1 MNTMK
6 KFKLFF
12 AVMFLLVAIP
22 SCGQK
27 GELYIPKSNGK
38 NYLLDARSQASD

>member
-12 AVMFLLVAIP
+12 AVMFLLVANL

-27 GELYIPKSNGK
+27 GELYIPKSNG
-38 NYLLDARSQASD
+38 NNQPLDARSQSSD

>member
-1 MNTMK
+1 MK

-12 AVMFLLVAIP
+12 VVIVLSVAIL

-27 GELYIPKSNGK
+27 GELYIPKSNGN
-38 NYLLDARSQASD
+38 NYLLDARSQSSD